1 MQRHLVLSGATIARI
16 VAIAGASLGVKSGV
30 FPSEDCHRRRCQWV
44 GRDTCGTQPRFNA
57 GIMAQ
62 WKQDTILKLIGAYR
76 ERRFLWDKTAVEYTD
91 RSKRY
96 NAWKEIANEVRC
108 DQVWSRYYLMLLNNV
123 GFDVM
128 TVERKL
134 KSLKTHFM
142 SVHKAY
148 AKRRLRSDLNSG
160 SVAEKPKWFA
170 YEALTFLIKGCASR
184 ANRETI
190 MERERQNSTPASNWK
205 TQEIST
211 YRDEF
216 TVFAEHVAIRLK
228 NIKDVRARLI
238 AQHQI
243 NNILFEAEMGKYNAQ
258 TSYNSTASTE
268 HLDEP
273 STSNDEKVIINIP
286 QAESNFFS
294 QT

>member
-123 GFDVM
+123 CKLISFFFLAIFCLILVM
-128 TVERKL
+128 YTNRKERL
-134 KSLKTHFM
+134 
-142 SVHKAY
+142 
-148 AKRRLRSDLNSG
+148 
-160 SVAEKPKWFA
+160 E
-170 YEALTFLIKGCASR
+170 LIK
-184 ANRETI
+184 N
-190 MERERQNSTPASNWK
+190 
-205 TQEIST
+205 
-211 YRDEF
+211 
-216 TVFAEHVAIRLK
+216 
-228 NIKDVRARLI
+228 
-238 AQHQI
+238 
-243 NNILFEAEMGKYNAQ
+243 
-258 TSYNSTASTE
+258 
-268 HLDEP
+268 
-273 STSNDEKVIINIP
+273 
-286 QAESNFFS
+286 
-294 QT
+294 